1 MAPYVYL
8 AVERIPIDRNIDTLY
23 FYPAKIRLKVG
34 CQVAGA
40 GVYFLTDV
48 KSATWAVGHASYVW
62 FVHYFWLGGR
72 PIGRST
78 EGGAMK
84 TGTVKWFNARKGYG
98 FIKPVDG
105 GFNVYV
111 HINAV
116 RRAGLVELKDGQKIN
131 FDSVVDERTG
141 EIIAEN
147 LSVPPNA
154 LPPAPVLAP
163 TARRKTS

>member
-1 MAPYVYL
+1 
-8 AVERIPIDRNIDTLY
+8 
-23 FYPAKIRLKVG
+23 
-34 CQVAGA
+34 
-40 GVYFLTDV
+40 
-48 KSATWAVGHASYVW
+48 
-62 FVHYFWLGGR
+62 
-72 PIGRST
+72 
-78 EGGAMK
+78 MK

-105 GFNVYV
+105 GFDVYV

-131 FDSVVDERTG
+131 FDSIVDERTG

-163 TARRKTS
+163 MARRKTS